1 MNTIHDYIVAL
12 QTGHAEIE
20 GVITTPVT
28 MPASIDNAD
37 MPLVL
42 VLPRRAMH
50 QEPRIGGPGSER
62 DYDVRVYVG
71 PVASGLGV
79 DERYQESVTLLQAF
93 IEYYYQHNKV
103 LSSVIMPNWMDSGIY
118 PQNFGGVEWQGFE
131 INITL
136 KEATHGISYSS
147 GA

>member
-12 QTGHAEIE
+12 QTGHVEIE
-20 GVITTPVT
+20 GVITAPVM

-37 MPLVL
+37 MPMVL
-42 VLPRRAMH
+42 VFPSVAVH

-93 IEYYYQHNKV
+93 IEYYYQHKRV
-103 LSSVIMPNWMDSGIY
+103 LSSVIMPNWTDSGIY
-118 PQNFGGVEWQGFE
+118 PLNFGGVEWQGFE
-131 INITL
+131 LNITI
-136 KEATHGISYSS
+136 KEATHGIPYHSS
-147 GA
+147 A